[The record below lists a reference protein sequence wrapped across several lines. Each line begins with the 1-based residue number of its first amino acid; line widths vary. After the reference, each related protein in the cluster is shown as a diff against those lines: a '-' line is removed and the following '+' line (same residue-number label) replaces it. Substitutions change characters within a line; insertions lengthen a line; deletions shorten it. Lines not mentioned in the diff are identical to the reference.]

1 VVTGQKKVNQGKEL
15 ANVEGLMDEIDM
27 NLDFA
32 RRRLVLEEKQAVK
45 KQKVQVKER
54 VNWLAMEQEA
64 QRKERE
70 MQMKQDKLRREQEYE
85 RTKGQLIIKR
95 IDGIISEQDLNL
107 QLLKMDMPEELPDGP
122 LRDFQK

>member
-1 VVTGQKKVNQGKEL
+1 MVTGQKKVNQGKEL

-70 MQMKQDKLRREQEYE
+70 MQMKQDKLRRE
-85 RTKGQLIIKR
+85 
-95 IDGIISEQDLNL
+95 
-107 QLLKMDMPEELPDGP
+107 
-122 LRDFQK
+122 